1 MRLLI
6 PFLLPV
12 LSWAPAPLPTPEA
25 ASPLVHDAIKYSAD
39 GQGEATRRTLERL
52 GIPTIPAAYHGG
64 VDWNQ
69 DGTITE
75 TDRRQFR
82 KWVDATLPAHATG
95 PAMMDYEQPWWIE
108 LNAKELEPERLQEI
122 MAVYIDG
129 LVEAQAARPGLQ
141 WGYWGLPTMRNLSK
155 GWKEQ
160 GLSIEPIIARSGT
173 LFPSAYDCTPGENS
187 NEFRLHTQRV
197 LEAVRGRKP
206 VIVYLNM
213 RYCGQEGDRTK
224 FMPLDELLA
233 NAHAVLDAE
242 WTAPDGTVHQ
252 ADGIALWDPYTWSD
266 EEDWASLD
274 RLHADAFAKLHALA
288 SRLRAGKETPSQEP
302 VQSSPGSPSLPG
314 TGGREGAP

>member
-6 PFLLPV
+6 PFLLPI
-12 LSWAPAPLPTPEA
+12 LSWAPTPAPEPVEA
-25 ASPLVHDAIKYSAD
+25 APAVYDAIKYSAE
-39 GQGEATRRTLERL
+39 GQGEATRKTIERL

-82 KWVDATLPAHATG
+82 KWVEATLPLNATG

-108 LNAKELEPERLQEI
+108 LNARELDQERLQEI

-129 LVEAQAARPGLQ
+129 LAEAQEARPGLQ
-141 WGYWGLPTMRNLSK
+141 WGYWGLPTMRNVSK

-160 GLSIEPIIARSGT
+160 GLSIEPIIARSGV
-173 LFPSAYDCTPGENS
+173 LYPSAYDCTPGENS
-187 NEFRLHTQRV
+187 NEFKLHIQRV

-206 VIVYLNM
+206 VIVYLSM
-213 RYCGQEGDRTK
+213 RYCGQDGDRTK
-224 FMPLDELLA
+224 FMPIDELLA
-233 NAHAVLDAE
+233 NAHAVLEAT
-242 WTAPDGTVHQ
+242 WTAPDGTIHR
-252 ADGIALWDPYTWSD
+252 ADGIALWDPYIWSD

-288 SRLRAGKETPSQEP
+288 SRLRPGTPA
-302 VQSSPGSPSLPG
+302 QSSPGPPSRPG
-314 TGGREGAP
+314 SGDRGGDP

>member
-6 PFLLPV
+6 PFLLPI
-12 LSWAPAPLPTPEA
+12 LSWAPVPVPVPVV
-25 ASPLVHDAIKYSAD
+25 SKPMVYDAIKYSAD
-39 GQGEATRRTLERL
+39 GQGEATKKTIERL

-82 KWVDATLPAHATG
+82 KWVDATLPLNATG

-108 LNAKELEPERLQEI
+108 LNARELDPERLQEI
-122 MAVYIDG
+122 MAVYIDA
-129 LVEAQAARPGLQ
+129 LAEAQEARPGLQ
-141 WGYWGLPTMRNLSK
+141 WGYWGLPTMRNVSK

-160 GLSIEPIIARSGT
+160 GLSIEPLIARSGV
-173 LFPSAYDCTPGENS
+173 LYPSAYDCTPGENS
-187 NEFRLHTQRV
+187 SDFKLHIQRV

-206 VIVYLNM
+206 VIVYLSM
-213 RYCGQEGDRTK
+213 RYCGQDGDRTK
-224 FMPLDELLA
+224 FMPIDELLA
-233 NAHAVLDAE
+233 NANAVLQAT
-242 WTAPDGTVHQ
+242 WTAPDGTIHR
-252 ADGIALWDPYTWSD
+252 ADGIALWDPYIWSN

-288 SRLRAGKETPSQEP
+288 SHLEPGTPA
-302 VQSSPGSPSLPG
+302 QSSPGSPSRPG
-314 TGGREGAP
+314 SGDRGGDP